1 MDTISSLAR
10 ELKTPPALPSFDVN
24 ESVASAVL
32 SRVAD
37 VQTRVSLSRVNKTWH
52 RASKQAPSLPSSLD
66 FSACPEAEYS
76 TSSTSAKHVNAYSL
90 AYLLRVEGFLDLP
103 EGRLRD
109 LVRSTLRGVPI
120 FTSDRDGNVK
130 LVDAM
135 VDKMVD
141 ALVDLMKIAK
151 DGGAVPVD
159 SVHLDERVRKVGLS
173 DLETR
178 LFLEGFFSCTYDS
191 DSCTYDSDE

>member
-1 MDTISSLAR
+1 
-10 ELKTPPALPSFDVN
+10 
-24 ESVASAVL
+24 
-32 SRVAD
+32 
-37 VQTRVSLSRVNKTWH
+37 
-52 RASKQAPSLPSSLD
+52 
-66 FSACPEAEYS
+66 
-76 TSSTSAKHVNAYSL
+76 
-90 AYLLRVEGFLDLP
+90 
-103 EGRLRD
+103 
-109 LVRSTLRGVPI
+109 
-120 FTSDRDGNVK
+120 
-130 LVDAM
+130 
-135 VDKMVD
+135 MVD

>member
-1 MDTISSLAR
+1 
-10 ELKTPPALPSFDVN
+10 VN

-37 VQTRVSLSRVNKTWH
+37 VQTRLSLSRVNKTWH
-52 RASKQAPSLPSSLD
+52 RASKRAPSLPPSLD
-66 FSACPEAEYS
+66 FSACPLSISLGSGIQYPVTISEAWQRRFS
-76 TSSTSAKHVNAYSL
+76 
-90 AYLLRVEGFLDLP
+90 YLLRVEGFLDLP

-109 LVRSTLRGVPI
+109 LVKSTLRGVPI
-120 FTSDRDGNVK
+120 FPSDRDGNVK

-151 DGGAVPVD
+151 DRGAVPVD

-178 LFLEGFFSCTYDS
+178 LFLETAGFLYEGFFSCTYDS